1 MVAYTSPDCL
11 PYWEGTDSPC
21 VNTGTLC
28 EPSTVDCDFA
38 VAVEAKLD
46 SFDEVVSVIES
57 PPMAWVE
64 RLAGM
69 TVITDTLA
77 DEPVVF
83 DRVRIDTANMV
94 NLDSEPSAIT
104 ITRTG
109 FYTVFVFVRGTTL
122 TTPGNFIELQVIT
135 TALPSLVNN
144 VLTDTTPTISQSI
157 NLNDVQLAP
166 GVQYPTYY
174 ENGQVVSLLLNTS
187 GNTGDRVITS
197 KIGFGIAWLGDAP

>member
-28 EPSTVDCDFA
+28 DPSTVDCDFA
-38 VAVEAKLD
+38 TVVEAKLD
-46 SFDEVVSVIES
+46 EFDAVVSVLES

-69 TVITDTLA
+69 TILVDTIG

-94 NLDSEPSAIT
+94 NLDAQPSAIT

-109 FYTVFVFVRGTTL
+109 FYTVFAYARGTTL
-122 TTPGNFIELQVIT
+122 SVPGNLVELFVIT
-135 TALPSLVNN
+135 TALPALVNKP
-144 VLTDTTPTISQSI
+144 LTDTTPSVTQAI

-166 GVQYPTYY
+166 GIQYPTYY
-174 ENGQVVSLLLNTS
+174 ENGQVVSLLLNCN
-187 GNTGDRVITS
+187 GNSGDRVITS
-197 KIGFGIAWLGDAP
+197 KIGFGICWLGDPE

>member
-11 PYWEGTDSPC
+11 PYWEGSDSPC
-21 VNTGTLC
+21 TNTGTLC

-38 VAVEAKLD
+38 AAVEVKLDQFDAVVAVL
-46 SFDEVVSVIES
+46 ES
-57 PPMAWVE
+57 PPIAWVE

-69 TVITDTLA
+69 TVVVDTIE

-94 NLDSEPSAIT
+94 NLDSRPSSIT

-109 FYTVFVFVRGTTL
+109 FYAVFAYARASTQM
-122 TTPGNFIELQVIT
+122 TPGNLIELALTT
-135 TALPSLVNN
+135 TAVPVLVNN
-144 VLTDTTPTISQSI
+144 PLTDTTPTISQAI
-157 NLNDVQLAP
+157 NLNDVQIAP

-174 ENGQVVSLLLNTS
+174 ENGQVVSLLLNCS
-187 GNTGDRVITS
+187 GATGAQVITS
-197 KIGFGIAWLGDAP
+197 KIGFGISWLGDAP